1 MKPFKLTNTAYMYV
15 YVAFLSLIISIP
27 ASGQDIVTL
36 TYSERYGYKNEK
48 PVILPMLDKVQRS
61 NKYSS
66 AIVLTNENLDE
77 ETKKVV
83 DYVFSVWESNIL
95 NCESIFIDIRYDN
108 IEEDIRTTVQYFQM
122 PGNIYVP
129 LPLKYY
135 LESFGKRDNT
145 TPDGIITI
153 NSNVDWDYGL
163 GDNIVSD
170 KPNLAYGIMRAVGRI
185 LGFGSS
191 VSVTSTGDFVCGC
204 RKGYSVFDGLISNS
218 NGVKLTSISYSGNR
232 NPAMKEFLNA
242 NGSEFFIKTSG
253 NQYKFMSPPYS
264 LTNPPLV
271 FLEDEMSLMG
281 GVLNTGSHILQ
292 VDGITKDILKEIGWR
307 LDESLPVRIVSQD
320 IGDTGLASAYEPHAF
335 SLDRGGQTITNPTWT
350 LKLPKSD
357 GSIETTILQDNG
369 FTCSVPALSEIDS
382 YKVNSDGDIEAKL
395 YFSGILN
402 GKEIKA
408 VPFTIRLELKPLIEY
423 AVIEK
428 LEFNAAHDLYDAYYK
443 VKYRGA
449 NRIEVS
455 VEEEFGSILQVQDI
469 WEPYVARGVTKT
481 ITAPFY
487 VWIDF
492 TARNDYGESV
502 YTIELPPYG
511 EGWTVLRN
519 AQKYTTRHESKVDS
533 INPDDMYEV
542 YDING
547 NTKGVFAAPREI
559 REMLPKG
566 LYIIKRMRN
575 GMTMEVKKEVV

>member
-1 MKPFKLTNTAYMYV
+1 MKPFKLINTAYMYV
-15 YVAFLSLIISIP
+15 YVVFLSLIISIP

-36 TYSERYGYKNEK
+36 TYSESYGNRSAN
-48 PVILPMLDKVQRS
+48 PVTLPMLDKAQRS

-66 AIVLTNENLDE
+66 VIVSTNEDLDE

-83 DYVFSVWESNIL
+83 DYVFSVWESTIL
-95 NCESIFIDIRYDN
+95 KCDSIFIDIKYDN
-108 IEEDIRTTVQYFQM
+108 LEEDIRTDVYYSRLSDGTYIPLSLQSYLNGGGREHTVA
-122 PGNIYVP
+122 
-129 LPLKYY
+129 
-135 LESFGKRDNT
+135 
-145 TPDGIITI
+145 DGIITI
-153 NSNVDWDYGL
+153 SNNLDWDYGL
-163 GDNIVSD
+163 GDNIASD
-170 KPNLAYGIMRAVGRI
+170 RPNLGYGIMRAVGRI
-185 LGFGSS
+185 MGFGSS
-191 VSVTSTGDFVCGC
+191 VSINSAGDFICGC
-204 RKGYSVFDGLISNS
+204 RRGYSVFDGLISTS
-218 NGVKLTSISYSGNR
+218 NGVKLTSVSYNSGRPNA
-232 NPAMKEFLNA
+232 AMKEFLNA
-242 NGSEFFIKTSG
+242 SGNVFFIKTSG
-253 NQYKFMSPPYS
+253 HQYKFMAPPYS

-271 FLEDEMSLMG
+271 FLEDETSLMG
-281 GVLNTGSHILQ
+281 GVLNTESHILQ
-292 VDGITKDILKEIGWR
+292 VDGTTKDILKEIGWR
-307 LDESLPVRIVSQD
+307 FDESVPVRIVSQD

-335 SLDRGGQTITNPTWT
+335 SLDRGGQAITNPTWM

-357 GSIETTILQDNG
+357 GSIETIILQDNG
-369 FTCSVPALSEIDS
+369 FTCSVPALSEIGS

-395 YFSGILN
+395 YFSGMLN

-428 LEFNAAHDLYDAYYK
+428 LEFNAVHDLYDAYYK

-492 TARNDYGESV
+492 TARNDYGETV

-511 EGWTVLRN
+511 EGWTVLGN
-519 AQKYTTRHESKVDS
+519 DQKYTTRHESKVDS
-533 INPDDMYEV
+533 IHSDDMYEV

-547 NTKGVFAAPREI
+547 NPKGVFVAPGEI
-559 REMLPKG
+559 RETLPKG

-575 GMTMEVKKEVV
+575 GVTMEVKKEAV